1 MKELKVSISTISGPP
16 DPPRNCTLS
25 NQTQDSLQVDC
36 VAGFSSGL
44 KQEFHMEVFSLPE
57 HQVSIFN
64 DIFLEAFLYE
74 SVLYSFSLL
83 IVGVCKFLVNGNLKK
98 VALKMLVK
106 LHIHWR
112 NIYLSLIRV
121 GKLKLPG
128 KS

>member
-1 MKELKVSISTISGPP
+1 MDDADLNGEKCMKELKVSILTILTISGPP

-64 DIFLEAFLYE
+64 DILLEAFLYE
-74 SVLYSFSLL
+74 SVLCSFSLHT
-83 IVGVCKFLVNGNLKK
+83 VCVCKFLAKGNLSK
-98 VALKMLVK
+98 VSLKMLVT
-106 LHIHWR
+106 LHTGETFI
-112 NIYLSLIRV
+112 
-121 GKLKLPG
+121 
-128 KS
+128 